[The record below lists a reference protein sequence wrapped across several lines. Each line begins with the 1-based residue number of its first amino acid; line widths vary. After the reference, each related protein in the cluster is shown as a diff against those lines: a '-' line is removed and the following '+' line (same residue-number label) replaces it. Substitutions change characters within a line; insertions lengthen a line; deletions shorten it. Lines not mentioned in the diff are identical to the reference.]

1 MSEQSTSGS
10 YRIELL
16 GSNNWVP
23 WKRRISAILRDL
35 GLEEYIEKD
44 SMPPEAV
51 NPASPT
57 EEEVKVLKQWRTG
70 DAKARTRIELAIGDA
85 EMIHISGA
93 ATAREMWEQLTM
105 VKESRGRLGVLATR
119 RALYRATADENFEMV
134 EHISKLR
141 KLQEELH
148 IMGSPVPDE
157 DFVMILITSL
167 PESWDNYTSAY
178 LGSSGNKP
186 ELRSHEIIAILLDED
201 RRRKGRSGNSAD
213 AALQAKGKAGYGKKG
228 KDSDKECYNCGKKGH
243 ISKEC
248 WSKGGG
254 MEGKGPK
261 GRKGPKREKANQ
273 AKEVNNDLNEVSY
286 LSRDLPVP
294 FEIKNGHIDIG
305 EITFMANISPNNSKN
320 DWYLDSGTTSHI
332 SNDRNAYSEF
342 YPIQATPVRGIGTP
356 ASALGFGSLSLDFRV
371 SGKTL
376 THKLKNVLYI
386 PEAPNCL
393 LSVSRLDENDGRI
406 IFHNRKCQLENK
418 EGNIIG
424 HGGMKGR
431 LYLLDAK
438 LIQTSQE
445 TSHYSSSPKIT
456 WDQWH
461 RRYGHISVT
470 SLERLSQNGMVS
482 GLLIDQSSKPSITCE
497 ACIQAKQAHKPFPKE
512 AEHKS
517 ETPGE
522 RIMSDV
528 WGPARVESIGRWKW
542 YISFIDDCT
551 RYSTILFLKHKGEAT
566 DRIKEHITKVER
578 NFGKAPKWMR
588 FDNGKELVNEETKKW
603 AAQKGIIIET
613 TAPYSPSQNGVAER
627 FNRTIMELARAM
639 LISSGL
645 PTFLWDEAASHANY
659 LRNRAPTRAL
669 QGITPYEA
677 WTGKKPDVGHLR
689 EFGCDVWV
697 LDESNNRS
705 KLDPKSKKMVFVGF
719 MDGPK
724 AIRYY
729 DAKTRSIKVS
739 RNVAFNE
746 NEQPT
751 ELVIVDIPGVRVEG
765 EIRENPSQQPVIL
778 QKPAVE
784 PLKSE
789 PRQLR
794 QTGFIDYTKINNP
807 DARKPTRR
815 VPIPETPKT
824 DDQTN
829 LAEEL
834 FLGTTFLTTGTEEDL
849 PKSYEEAI
857 KGPEADQWKEAMD
870 AEIGQ
875 LEEMGTWEEADLP
888 EGRKEIG
895 CRWVFLRKKDE
906 HGNIIKYK
914 ARLVA
919 QGFSQKPGVDYS
931 DNGTFAPVMR
941 FETLRTMLAQSA
953 IHNWKLRQFDIKGAY
968 LHGYLEEEIYMA
980 QPPGYGDG
988 SQRVRKLIRALYG
1001 LKQAGNVWNTKLN
1014 DALINLGF
1022 RQLKSDYCC
1031 YIRQDGDNIT
1041 ILLVW
1046 VDDFLSISNK
1056 DTLNDQIEAELRNHF
1071 EVKSLG
1077 KPSIIIGVKIRQENN
1092 LIEISQ
1098 THYIETLLKKYGLQD
1113 ANPVSTPMDPNVKL
1127 DDPEET
1133 SDESG
1138 SASMATFGYANL
1150 IGSLMYL
1157 AIATRPDIA
1166 YAINKL
1172 AQFTSAPKPKHWT
1185 AVKRIFRYLKG
1196 TKDYKLTY
1204 GGSQDLLNEELNIY
1218 CDADWASDL
1227 DRKSISGYVITIAGG
1242 AVAWSSKK
1250 QTTVAPS
1257 TPEAEYIA
1265 AAHAAKQV
1273 LWYRSLLT
1281 ELNFSLTTPSTIF
1294 SDNQSAISIAHH
1306 PEFHARTKHID
1317 IAVHFLRDHVKKG
1330 TLDLYYINTEY
1341 NLADI
1346 FTKALKKP
1354 SHINF
1359 THELGVLSGQGG
1371 VL

>member
-1 MSEQSTSGS
+1 MS
-10 YRIELL
+10 
-16 GSNNWVP
+16 
-23 WKRRISAILRDL
+23 KAKDL
-35 GLEEYIEKD
+35 AK
-44 SMPPEAV
+44 
-51 NPASPT
+51 PT
-57 EEEVKVLKQWRTG
+57 DEEVKLQKQWKKG

-93 ATAREMWEQLTM
+93 VSAREMWEQLTM
-105 VKESRGRLGVLATR
+105 VKESRGRLGILATR

-134 EHISKLR
+134 DHISKLQ

-157 DFVMILITSL
+157 DFVMILVTSL

-201 RRRKGRSGNSAD
+201 RRRKGRSSNSD
-213 AALQAKGKAGYGKKG
+213 AALQAKGKSWHGKKG
-228 KDSDKECYNCGKKGH
+228 KDHDKECYNCKKKGH
-243 ISKEC
+243 LAKDC
-248 WSKGGG
+248 WAKGGG

-261 GRKGPKREKANQ
+261 GRKGPSREKANQ
-273 AKEVNNDLNEVSY
+273 AEEVNTDLNEVSY
-286 LSRDLPVP
+286 LSNSSLIP
-294 FEIKNGHIDIG
+294 FKIKDGHIDIG
-305 EITFMANISPNNSKN
+305 EITCMANISPNSLKN

-332 SNDRNAYSEF
+332 SNDRNAYTDF
-342 YPIQATPVRGIGTP
+342 YPIQGTPVRGIGTP
-356 ASALGFGSLSLDFRV
+356 AIALGYGSLSLDFRV

-393 LSVSRLDENDGRI
+393 LSVSRLDENDGKI
-406 IFHNRKCQLENK
+406 IFHKRKCQLENK

-424 HGGMKGR
+424 HGQMKGR

-445 TSHYSSSPKIT
+445 VSHYASPPKIT
-456 WDQWH
+456 WDQLH
-461 RRYGHISVT
+461 RRYGHISIT
-470 SLERLSQNGMVS
+470 SLERLSKNGMVS

-517 ETPGE
+517 EIPGE

-542 YISFIDDCT
+542 YISFVDDCT
-551 RYSTILFLKHKGEAT
+551 RFSTILFLKHKGEAT
-566 DRIKEHITKVER
+566 TRIKDHITKIER
-578 NFGKAPKWMR
+578 NFGKVPKWMR

-603 AAQKGIIIET
+603 AAEKGITIET

-627 FNRTIMELARAM
+627 FNWTVLELAWAM

-645 PTFLWDEAASHANY
+645 PTFLWDEAVSHANY

-669 QGITPYEA
+669 QGMTPHEA

-689 EFGCDVWV
+689 EFGCNVWV

-705 KLDPKSKKMVFVGF
+705 KLDPKSKKMIFVGF

-746 NEQPT
+746 NE
-751 ELVIVDIPGVRVEG
+751 ELKELEIVEVPGVRVEG
-765 EIRENPSQQPVIL
+765 EIRENPPQQPIIP
-778 QKPAVE
+778 QQPAVE
-784 PLKSE
+784 PPKSE

-794 QTGFIDYTKINNP
+794 QTEFIDYSKLNNP
-807 DARKPTRR
+807 STRHPTTRQA
-815 VPIPETPKT
+815 PETAKQN
-824 DDQTN
+824 DQTN
-829 LAEEL
+829 LAKEL
-834 FLGTTFLTTGTEEDL
+834 FLGTTFLTDGTKEDL
-849 PKSYEEAI
+849 PQSYEEAI
-857 KGPEADQWKEAMD
+857 NGPEADQWKEAMD

-875 LEEMGTWEEADLP
+875 LKEMGTWQETELP
-888 EGRKEIG
+888 KGRKAIG
-895 CRWVFLRKKDE
+895 CKWVFLKKRDE
-906 HGNIIKYK
+906 HGKIIKFK

-919 QGFSQKPGVDYS
+919 QGFSQKPGTDYS

-941 FETLRTMLAQSA
+941 FETLRTMLAHSA
-953 IHNWKLRQFDIKGAY
+953 IHNKKLRQFDIKGAY
-968 LHGYLEEEIYMA
+968 LHGNLEEEIYMVQA
-980 QPPGYGDG
+980 PGYGDG
-988 SQRVRKLIRALYG
+988 SQRVYKLIRALYG
-1001 LKQAGNVWNTKLN
+1001 LKQAGNVWNTRLN
-1014 DALINLGF
+1014 DALTKLGF

-1031 YIRQDGDNIT
+1031 YIREEEEDST

-1046 VDDFLSISNK
+1046 VDDFLSISNR
-1056 DTLNDQIEAELRNHF
+1056 DSLNDRIEAELQKHF

-1077 KPSIIIGVKIRQENN
+1077 QPSLIIGVKIHQENN

-1113 ANPVSTPMDPNVKL
+1113 ANPVSTPMDPNIKL
-1127 DDPEET
+1127 DNPEEVP
-1133 SDESG
+1133 EG
-1138 SASMATFGYANL
+1138 STSMANFGYTNL

-1157 AIATRPDIA
+1157 AITTRPDIA

-1185 AVKRIFRYLKG
+1185 AVKRVFRYLKG
-1196 TKDYKLTY
+1196 TKDYKLSY
-1204 GGSQDLLNEELNIY
+1204 GGSHDLLNEELNIY

-1227 DRKSISGYVITIAGG
+1227 DQKSISGYVITIAGG
-1242 AVAWSSKK
+1242 TVAWSSKK

-1265 AAHAAKQV
+1265 AAHVAKQV
-1273 LWYRSLLT
+1273 LWYRTLLT
-1281 ELNFSLTTPSTIF
+1281 ELNFPLTTPSTIF
-1294 SDNQSAISIAHH
+1294 LDNQSAILIAHH

-1317 IAVHFLRDHVKKG
+1317 ITVHFLCNHVKKG
-1330 TLDLYYINTEY
+1330 HWIYTI
-1341 NLADI
+1341 
-1346 FTKALKKP
+1346 
-1354 SHINF
+1354 
-1359 THELGVLSGQGG
+1359 
-1371 VL
+1371 